1 MNRKITSI
9 IIHASATTAHQDIG
23 AAEIDKMHKA
33 RGFAKIGYHWVV
45 RRDGTVERGR
55 DETEIGAHAV
65 GWNAQSIGI
74 CLIGGADNKGRG
86 EANYTSEQM
95 AALDGL
101 LAATKKRYPAA
112 AVIGHR
118 DTGAKKDC
126 PSFDVKHW
134 LDTGELTRPRNLK

>member
-1 MNRKITSI
+1 MSRKITQVI
-9 IIHASATTAHQDIG
+9 LHASATTAHQDIG

-33 RGFAKIGYHWVV
+33 RGFAKIGYHWVI
-45 RRDGTVERGR
+45 RRDGTLERGR
-55 DETEIGAHAV
+55 DEAEIGAHAV
-65 GWNAQSIGI
+65 GSNANSIGV
-74 CLIGGADNKGRG
+74 CLIGGADSKGRG
-86 EANYTSEQM
+86 EANYTPEQM

-101 LAATKKRYPAA
+101 LKALKSRYPAA

-134 LDTGELTRPRNLK
+134 LDTGELARPRNLK